1 MRQSGTDM
9 VGGSKTWEKLRN
21 RNITSMSGVQ
31 SPFIPRSS
39 TLALIARRTCNQNIV
54 VEPKLGRVFSLSS
67 TVSQKNIVYLPSA
80 KQHQLIIICDC

>member
-1 MRQSGTDM
+1 
-9 VGGSKTWEKLRN
+9 
-21 RNITSMSGVQ
+21 MSGVQ

-54 VEPKLGRVFSLSS
+54 VEAKLGRVFSLSS

-80 KQHQLIIICDC
+80 KQHQLIIICDCWQLFDC

>member
-1 MRQSGTDM
+1 
-9 VGGSKTWEKLRN
+9 
-21 RNITSMSGVQ
+21 MSGVQ

-54 VEPKLGRVFSLSS
+54 VRAKLGRIFSLSFHFRF
-67 TVSQKNIVYLPSA
+67 TKNIVYLPSA